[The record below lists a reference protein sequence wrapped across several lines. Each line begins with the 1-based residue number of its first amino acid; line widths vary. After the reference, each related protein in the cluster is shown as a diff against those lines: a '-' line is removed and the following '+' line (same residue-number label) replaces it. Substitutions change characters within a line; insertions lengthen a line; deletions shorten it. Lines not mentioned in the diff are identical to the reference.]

1 MRFTALLSLALVA
14 LAGLATSARPALAQQ
29 GAIAYDQNNCA
40 WGASWNYADQAQAQ
54 AKAMAECNHAG
65 CRVLAQI
72 GPNQC
77 GALAA
82 TPNCKGWGW
91 ATRPTRAAA
100 ELGAMEECQGAN
112 SGQCT
117 VRVSDC
123 DR

>member
-1 MRFTALLSLALVA
+1 MRRSMLLAIALLALASLVA
-14 LAGLATSARPALAQQ
+14 GARPALAQS

-40 WGASWNYADQAQAQ
+40 WGDSWNAANQALANAAALGACKYGSCQ
-54 AKAMAECNHAG
+54 
-65 CRVLAQI
+65 VLAQI

-91 ATRPTRAAA
+91 ATRPNRADS
-100 ELGAMEECQGAN
+100 ELGAMQECQKYNA
-112 SGQCT
+112 GQCT

-123 DR
+123 NR